1 MRKLATLTILLGL
14 ASGVAAPALAQG
26 AAMLE
31 TGKGGAA
38 EGDTVEVRAKVTAVD
53 PAARKVTLALPDGST
68 TTVVVSAD
76 VPNFQNITVGSTVVA
91 RYYES
96 AAFAIS
102 RGGAATPQNSAS
114 AVVATGTSGN
124 MPAGVVGERI
134 TLTGLVVAVDKR
146 ADTLSVVNPK
156 GGEVLSFNVKD
167 PALLTLMD
175 QLKPGDSITAT
186 ISQAV
191 AVSVVPAG
199 N

>member
-1 MRKLATLTILLGL
+1 MPRLAILAIVASL
-14 ASGVAAPALAQG
+14 AGGISAPAPAQE
-26 AAMLE
+26 AAMLA
-31 TGKGGAA
+31 TGKGASA
-38 EGDTVEVRAKVTAVD
+38 EGDAVEVRARVTAVD
-53 PAARKVTLALPDGST
+53 AATRKVTLALPDGSS
-68 TTVVVSAD
+68 TTVAVSPD

-96 AAFAIS
+96 AAFAIA
-102 RGGAATPQNSAS
+102 RPGATTPQNSAGG
-114 AVVATGTSGN
+114 VVATGTQGN

-134 TLTGLVVAVDKR
+134 TLTGLVVAVNKR

-156 GGEVLSFNVKD
+156 GGEVLTFNVKD

-191 AVSVVPAG
+191 AVSVVPAA